1 MTNNDWMVDFT
12 ATVNEKADML
22 IKEAY
27 GQCQTYDQA
36 IHFIK
41 KLSAQSYGS
50 MRNSE
55 DKAAKNLN
63 SAVCDLA
70 LSRIYDEM
78 RGLKIA
84 DDKS

>member
-1 MTNNDWMVDFT
+1 MKTDDWMVDFT
-12 ATVNEKADML
+12 STVNEKADL
-22 IKEAY
+22 LVKEAY
-27 GQCQTYDQA
+27 GQCQTYGQA
-36 IHFIK
+36 IRFVK

-50 MRNSE
+50 MRDAE

-78 RGLKIA
+78 RELKINA
-84 DDKS
+84 

>member
-1 MTNNDWMVDFT
+1 MKTDDWMVDFT
-12 ATVNEKADML
+12 STVSEKADLL

-27 GQCQTYDQA
+27 GQCQTYGQA
-36 IHFIK
+36 IRFVK

-70 LSRIYDEM
+70 LSRIYDQM
-78 RGLKIA
+78 RELKIS
-84 DDKS
+84 K

>member
-1 MTNNDWMVDFT
+1 MKTDDWMVDFT
-12 ATVNEKADML
+12 STVSEKADLL

-27 GQCQTYDQA
+27 RQCQTYGQA
-36 IHFIK
+36 IRYVK

-50 MRNSE
+50 MRNAE

-78 RGLKIA
+78 RELKIDA
-84 DDKS
+84 